1 MEKTKPISD
10 ASSLNISLPMLIQ
23 AVGLIGAMVWGYGQ
37 LNTRIS
43 FLEYQ
48 VAINEEHLERIEEEA
63 YENQDA
69 EIPADIR
76 QNQRIDY
83 IEKELDR
90 LERPVMTASESR
102 VKRARAT
109 MKRLGNFWIQQTKE
123 NSRTSYKVTYSNGK
137 RSGHW

>member
-1 MEKTKPISD
+1 MNDKKPISD
-10 ASSLNISLPMLIQ
+10 DSSLNISLPMLIQ

-37 LNTRIS
+37 LNARIS

-48 VAINEEHLERIEEEA
+48 VAMHESHIERIEENA

-83 IEKELDR
+83 LEKEMDR
-90 LERPVMTASESR
+90 IRNL
-102 VKRARAT
+102 K
-109 MKRLGNFWIQQTKE
+109 
-123 NSRTSYKVTYSNGK
+123 
-137 RSGHW
+137 